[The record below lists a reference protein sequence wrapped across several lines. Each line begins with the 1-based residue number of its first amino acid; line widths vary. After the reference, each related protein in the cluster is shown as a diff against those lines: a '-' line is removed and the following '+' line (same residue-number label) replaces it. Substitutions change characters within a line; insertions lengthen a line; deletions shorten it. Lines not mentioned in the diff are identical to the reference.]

1 MLLRVLGA
9 GMGIV
14 ILVVVVMVIGS
25 YTFLPPFVERQFESD
40 IQDRLSLDETPE
52 VELNSEPPLNIL
64 AGKFN
69 SGKIVIRGLDLEGIR
84 PERVVVDLDPFNLD
98 LLGSVKA
105 GALKSEEPLAGE
117 VTMNLSEGELT
128 RLANTGN
135 RGPTVQDVS
144 LEPGRMTV
152 DVQAQVI
159 GVNVPVSVTGTLKL
173 RARTLEYEPERISAF
188 GVRLPQSLSDQL
200 VSQSGFEYPLED
212 LPYGTDISDIRV
224 EEGKVVVE
232 GRIEDIPLERPRG

>member
-9 GMGIV
+9 GLGV
-14 ILVVVVMVIGS
+14 LVLAAVVLVIGS
-25 YTFLPPFVERQFESD
+25 YTFLPPFVERQFEGN

-52 VELNSEPPLNIL
+52 VGLNSEPPPNMLR
-64 AGKFN
+64 GKFA
-69 SGKIVIRGLDLEGIR
+69 SGKIVIEGLDLDGIR
-84 PERVVVDLDPFNLD
+84 PDRVVVNLDPFNLD
-98 LLGSVKA
+98 LLGSVRA
-105 GALKSEEPLAGE
+105 GALESEEPLAGE
-117 VTMNLSEGELT
+117 VRMNLSEKELV
-128 RLANTGN
+128 RLANEGN
-135 RGPTVQDVS
+135 QGPRVQAVS

-152 DVQAQVI
+152 DVQTQVI
-159 GVNVPVSVTGTLKL
+159 GVNVPVSVIGSLKL

-212 LPYGTDISDIRV
+212 LPYGTDVSDIRV

-232 GRIEDIPLERPRG
+232 GRIEDIPLERPGG

>member
-25 YTFLPPFVERQFESD
+25 YTFLPPFVERQFEND
-40 IQDRLSLDETPE
+40 IRNRLSLDETPE